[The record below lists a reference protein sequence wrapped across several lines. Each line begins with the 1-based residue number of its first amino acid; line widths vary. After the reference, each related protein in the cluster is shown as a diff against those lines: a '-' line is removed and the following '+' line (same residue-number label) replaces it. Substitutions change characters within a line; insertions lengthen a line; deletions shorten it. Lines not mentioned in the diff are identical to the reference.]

1 MNQINIQKTITIKS
15 NKPIKE
21 IVSNKFIYP
30 TKNDSLK
37 AYLENAFTINVP
49 FSPNLGETNRLI
61 VLEKAVIGID
71 NTYND
76 SINFNIDFNPTHYSV
91 LNIKSVSSNQN
102 RRIELFN
109 TTDIVHHEQLID
121 SILVKWINPGNYRLR
136 VFRDNNKNGVWD
148 PGQINL
154 NIPAEPIR
162 VYPEIIKL
170 RANWETEFL
179 IDF

>member
-1 MNQINIQKTITIKS
+1 MH
-15 NKPIKE
+15 
-21 IVSNKFIYP
+21 
-30 TKNDSLK
+30 
-37 AYLENAFTINVP
+37 
-49 FSPNLGETNRLI
+49 R
-61 VLEKAVIGID
+61 
-71 NTYND
+71 
-76 SINFNIDFNPTHYSV
+76 
-91 LNIKSVSSNQN
+91 
-102 RRIELFN
+102 
-109 TTDIVHHEQLID
+109 EQLND

-148 PGQINL
+148 SGQINL